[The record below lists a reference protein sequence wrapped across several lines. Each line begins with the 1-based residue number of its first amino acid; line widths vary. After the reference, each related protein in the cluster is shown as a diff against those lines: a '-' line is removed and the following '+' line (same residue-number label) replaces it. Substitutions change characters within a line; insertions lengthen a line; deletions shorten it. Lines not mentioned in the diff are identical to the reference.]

1 MKEINTIGI
10 IGFGVMGAA
19 IGVNAAASGYYVVF
33 KELNEVMVRSNFEK
47 WVLSPL
53 KKKVDQNRIKQ
64 DDMDRITGRIMGTS
78 RYEDLSGCDLIIEAA
93 VEDFNLKKSIF
104 SDLSRVCRKDAIL
117 VSNTSTFPIE
127 QLMADVSCPGRTAGL
142 HYFFPANV
150 NPLVEVIRQEKTGPE
165 TLEAIRTFA
174 ERNGKTVIEVRDFP
188 GFAINPV
195 FISSYMV
202 LNSFYGSYNAAT
214 LESISKEAL
223 GLKFGILWVQNFSGI
238 GTSYHAAKSMYDYL
252 NLTDV
257 GFIKMPESLEN
268 CFKTAGRWNLD
279 DGPVIEDQTIRKVVI
294 DRLLGTVFTI
304 ATHLVEK
311 AVVSAKDLE
320 KGVRIS
326 LAWPH
331 GPFSLMN
338 RLGMEKVRELVVNTC
353 YSGLFKMPKRFSVKA
368 PEPWVL

>member
-1 MKEINTIGI
+1 MKDINTIGI

-19 IGVNAAASGYYVVF
+19 IGMNAAASGYSVVF
-33 KELNEVMVRSNFEK
+33 KELNEVLIRSNYER

-53 KKKVDQNRIKQ
+53 KKKLGQGKISQ
-64 DDMDRITGRIMGTS
+64 ADMDGIAGRIRGTS

-93 VEDFNLKKSIF
+93 VEDFDLKKKIF

-127 QLMADVSCPGRTAGL
+127 DLMADVLCPERTAGL

-150 NPLVEVIRQEKTGPE
+150 NPLVEVIRQEKTSSE
-165 TLEAIRTFA
+165 TLEAIRAFA

-252 NLTDV
+252 NSTDV
-257 GFIKMPESLEN
+257 GFVKMPEPLED
-268 CFKTAGRWNLD
+268 CFKTSCCWNLE
-279 DGPVIEDQTIRKVVI
+279 DGPVIEDKTIRKVVI

-304 ATHLVEK
+304 ATHLVDK

-320 KGVRIS
+320 KGIQIS
-326 LAWPH
+326 LAWPQ

-338 RLGMEKVRELVVNTC
+338 RLGMEKVRELIVNTC
-353 YSGLFKMPKRFSVKA
+353 YSGLFKMPERFSLKA

>member
-1 MKEINTIGI
+1 
-10 IGFGVMGAA
+10 MG
-19 IGVNAAASGYYVVF
+19 
-33 KELNEVMVRSNFEK
+33 NFAPE
-47 WVLSPL
+47 
-53 KKKVDQNRIKQ
+53 KKVAQNKMSQ
-64 DDMDRITGRIMGTS
+64 ADMDRILVRIKGTS
-78 RYEDLSGCDLIIEAA
+78 RYEDLGDCDLIIEAA
-93 VEDFNLKKSIF
+93 VEDFDLKKKIF
-104 SDLSRVCRKDAIL
+104 NDLSRVCRKDAIL

-127 QLMADVSCPGRTAGL
+127 DLMADVFCPERTAGL

-150 NPLVEVIRQEKTGPE
+150 NQLVEVIRQEKTSPE
-165 TLEAIRTFA
+165 TLTAIRAFA

-202 LNSFYGSYNAAT
+202 LNSFYGNYNAAT

-252 NLTDV
+252 SSTDV
-257 GFIKMPESLEN
+257 GFIKMPEPLED
-268 CFKTAGRWNLD
+268 CFKTSCIWNLE
-279 DGPVIEDQTIRKVVI
+279 DGPIIEDKTIRKVVI
-294 DRLLGTVFTI
+294 DRLLGTIFTM

-326 LAWPH
+326 LAWPQ
-331 GPFSLMN
+331 GPFALMN
-338 RLGMEKVRELVVNTC
+338 RLGMEKVRELIVNTC
-353 YSGLFKMPKRFSVKA
+353 YSGLFKMPDRFSEKI
-368 PEPWVL
+368 PEPWVI